1 MKPDFSKFIDDL
13 NYVLQDKENLGLYKK
28 NEKPSDKCNKKKN
41 NDEVIGVTESVSSQ
55 DNLML
60 HHTDKSPISKRNF
73 SSRITEMEENLS
85 TDNDIELI
93 PKKKKLIQLTS
104 PSVLTSHNKSG
115 NNECISNNNNNS
127 SISCRKQKLKFDL
140 SNNVIDNL
148 EDDRNSLSFN
158 YDSCSDEIF
167 EELEKELMELGK
179 LPTRKK
185 SVNLNDDISKKCKFF
200 IKNFKKCQ
208 STANVDTKHMPQD
221 LDLLNYIKYLKSK
234 FKSVLYKPKRTRFY
248 KKLVKTPENVEG
260 FNLKEGYINITA
272 DKGMVNLYDALKSF
286 EKKHQYTIKFVKSNL
301 GDALKRYTANRDIC
315 WDVVHLE
322 SNTEE
327 DLLKYRLCYGAIP
340 DKYILEL
347 EMIVCRLL
355 LSKLYDES
363 KTSTNNVKQLENKDY
378 DLLEGELELLVFN
391 YWQKSTRD
399 MFEYKENVN
408 RKKTKMVFYYMYK
421 QLETNILLNDFGK
434 NENRKLEFINILKL
448 YKSYAAFENQNI
460 LTAASLAYVKNSASK
475 LVPFIGEQYDLWSV
489 FFKKFKMHSTAFEF
503 TIKALLEDRDSTF
516 QYLFT
521 RVSEIDQFNISESA
535 KSLWY
540 YGLEQKVNTLV
551 KVEDTVIT
559 KTDVVNCLGYYF
571 SKPKHVPR
579 ALCVKLD
586 NYYFL
591 YIHLFIT
598 FIINN
603 NLYKY
608 QKKLTV
614 DNCKQFFILNDRR
627 YHNFYWENFI
637 PTFETKRMV
646 IAMKTLLNNQ
656 LNARLDGDIPWK
668 MTIDAEV
675 IYMFFELVHLH
686 LNYTLTPA
694 ILREGPALTD
704 AEWASIF
711 ISDIDKMEMFY
722 LNRLRWDDKPWM
734 LGGASDDLDY
744 NPETED
750 FDDNPLKQ
758 FRSAK
763 LSSGDV
769 TDDEASGY
777 EYSSISETSTD
788 EETDFNSDDS
798 EIEVPLT
805 NDVIMEKKMK
815 CLLAEKQKLSHYKIF
830 PKKIRSSI
838 EKVGYLRK
846 STQIKSKVTA
856 EKKKKLSLLQVENPQ
871 SIELKGIQTLKVERC
886 MIADGVLDVYELKN
900 NETNVT
906 TSEGFKT
913 FGLLS
918 KNKIKTGSRSSK
930 GCTLCPNSKIA
941 SYSMS
946 VSENIA
952 VKCCLMCIKDVANHI
967 NSTKS
972 TFKKLQNVLIN
983 RIYFRFKSPILFDK
997 HRQILKKIPPLLSSK
1012 DLYYSTFNILDP
1024 KYGKRLPCIDVYK
1037 NYSTLEN

>member
-1 MKPDFSKFIDDL
+1 MKIKKTDFSKFIDDL
-13 NYVLQDKENLGLYKK
+13 DYVIQDTEIVGPSKK
-28 NEKPSDKCNKKKN
+28 IEKKTDKSIKNK
-41 NDEVIGVTESVSSQ
+41 NDGDFIGITKSVSSQ
-55 DNLML
+55 DNLVYTL
-60 HHTDKSPISKRNF
+60 HQLQHTDKSPVSKRKF
-73 SSRITEMEENLS
+73 LSRITEMEKNLPILS
-85 TDNDIELI
+85 TDDEIELT

-104 PSVLTSHNKSG
+104 PRVLRSHNKVG
-115 NNECISNNNNNS
+115 VNNNNS
-127 SISCRKQKLKFDL
+127 SISCKKKLKLDL

-148 EDDRNSLSFN
+148 EDNRNSSSFN
-158 YDSCSDEIF
+158 YNKSNDKIF
-167 EELEKELMELGK
+167 EEFQELEKERMELCR
-179 LPTRKK
+179 LPPRRK
-185 SVNLNDDISKKCKFF
+185 SVNLNDDISKKCKYF
-200 IKNFKKCQ
+200 IKNFEKCQ
-208 STANVDTKHMPQD
+208 STAIVDT
-221 LDLLNYIKYLKSK
+221 NYIPHENNIDNYIEHMKKK
-234 FKSVLYKPKRTRFY
+234 CKPVLYKPKRTSFY
-248 KKLVKTPENVEG
+248 KKLVKTPEHFEV

-301 GDALKRYTANRDIC
+301 GDALKRYTANRDVC

-347 EMIVCRLL
+347 EIIVCRLL
-355 LSKLYDES
+355 LSKLHDDN
-363 KTSTNNVKQLENKDY
+363 KTSTDNVKQLVNRDY

-399 MFEYKENVN
+399 MFEYKEDVN

-448 YKSYAAFENQNI
+448 YKSYAAFENQKI

-475 LVPFIGEQYDLWSV
+475 LVPFLGEQYKLWSV
-489 FFKKFKMHSTAFEF
+489 FFMKFKMHSTAFEF
-503 TIKALLEDRDSTF
+503 TIKALLEDRDNTF

-521 RVSEIDQFNISESA
+521 RVSEIDQFNISEFG

-540 YGLEQKVNTLV
+540 YGLEQKVNPLI

-614 DNCKQFFILNDRR
+614 DNCKQFFILNYRR

-637 PTFETKRMV
+637 PTFETKCMV
-646 IAMKTLLNNQ
+646 NAMKTLLNNQ

-668 MTIDAEV
+668 MTMDSEV
-675 IYMFFELVHLH
+675 IYMFFEMVHLH
-686 LNYTLTPA
+686 LNYTLVPA

-704 AEWASIF
+704 MEWASIF

-722 LNRLRWDDKPWM
+722 LNKLPWDEKPWM

-744 NPETED
+744 DPETED
-750 FDDNPLKQ
+750 FADGPLKQ
-758 FRSAK
+758 LCSDKF
-763 LSSGDV
+763 LSGDV
-769 TDDEASGY
+769 TDDEAC
-777 EYSSISETSTD
+777 EDALTLII
-788 EETDFNSDDS
+788 N
-798 EIEVPLT
+798 EIV
-805 NDVIMEKKMK
+805 MEKKIK
-815 CLLAEKQKLSHYKIF
+815 RLLA
-830 PKKIRSSI
+830 
-838 EKVGYLRK
+838 
-846 STQIKSKVTA
+846 
-856 EKKKKLSLLQVENPQ
+856 
-871 SIELKGIQTLKVERC
+871 
-886 MIADGVLDVYELKN
+886 N
-900 NETNVT
+900 N
-906 TSEGFKT
+906 
-913 FGLLS
+913 
-918 KNKIKTGSRSSK
+918 
-930 GCTLCPNSKIA
+930 
-941 SYSMS
+941 
-946 VSENIA
+946 
-952 VKCCLMCIKDVANHI
+952 
-967 NSTKS
+967 
-972 TFKKLQNVLIN
+972 
-983 RIYFRFKSPILFDK
+983 
-997 HRQILKKIPPLLSSK
+997 
-1012 DLYYSTFNILDP
+1012 
-1024 KYGKRLPCIDVYK
+1024 
-1037 NYSTLEN
+1037 

>member
-1 MKPDFSKFIDDL
+1 
-13 NYVLQDKENLGLYKK
+13 
-28 NEKPSDKCNKKKN
+28 
-41 NDEVIGVTESVSSQ
+41 
-55 DNLML
+55 
-60 HHTDKSPISKRNF
+60 
-73 SSRITEMEENLS
+73 MEEDLPMLS
-85 TDNDIELI
+85 TDYEIELT
-93 PKKKKLIQLTS
+93 PKKKRLIQLTS
-104 PSVLTSHNKSG
+104 PMVLRSHYKV
-115 NNECISNNNNNS
+115 EVNNNKS
-127 SISCRKQKLKFDL
+127 SISFRKKKLKLDL

-148 EDDRNSLSFN
+148 EDKRNSSSFN
-158 YDSCSDEIF
+158 YNKRSDETS
-167 EELEKELMELGK
+167 EELEKELMELGR

-185 SVNLNDDISKKCKFF
+185 SVNINDDISKKCKFF
-200 IKNFKKCQ
+200 IKNFKNCQ
-208 STANVDTKHMPQD
+208 STAIVDTKHMPQD
-221 LDLLNYIKYLKSK
+221 LDFINYIKHLKNK
-234 FKSVLYKPKRTRFY
+234 FKLVLYKPKRTSFY
-248 KKLVKTPENVEG
+248 KKLVKTPEHFEV

-355 LSKLYDES
+355 LSKLYNDS
-363 KTSTNNVKQLENKDY
+363 KISTDNVKQLVNKNY
-378 DLLEGELELLVFN
+378 DFLEGELELLVFN

-399 MFEYKENVN
+399 MFGYKEDVN
-408 RKKTKMVFYYMYK
+408 RKKTKKVFYYMYK

-434 NENRKLEFINILKL
+434 NENRKLEFIKILEL
-448 YKSYAAFENQNI
+448 YRSYAAFENHKI

-489 FFKKFKMHSTAFEF
+489 FFMKFKMHSTAFEF

-521 RVSEIDQFNISESA
+521 RVSEIDQFNVSKSS

-540 YGLEQKVNTLV
+540 YGLKQKVNPHV
-551 KVEDTVIT
+551 EVEDTVIT
-559 KTDVVNCLGYYF
+559 KTDVVNCLSYYF
-571 SKPKHVPR
+571 SKPNHVPR

-591 YIHLFIT
+591 YIYLFVT

-603 NLYKY
+603 SLYKY

-614 DNCKQFFILNDRR
+614 DNCKQFFILNYRR

-637 PTFETKRMV
+637 PTFETKSMV
-646 IAMKTLLNNQ
+646 IAMKTLINNQ
-656 LNARLDGDIPWK
+656 LNARLYGDIPWK
-668 MTIDAEV
+668 MTMDAEV

-704 AEWASIF
+704 VQWASIF
-711 ISDIDKMEMFY
+711 ISDIDKMETFY
-722 LNRLRWDDKPWM
+722 LNELPWDEKPWM
-734 LGGASDDLDY
+734 LGGASDDVDY
-744 NPETED
+744 VPETGD
-750 FDDNPLKQ
+750 FDDDPLKQ
-758 FRSAK
+758 LCSAK

-777 EYSSISETSTD
+777 DYSSISEISTD
-788 EETDFNSDDS
+788 KETDFNSDDS
-798 EIEVPLT
+798 EVEVSLT
-805 NDVIMEKKMK
+805 NDMIVEKKMK
-815 CLLAEKQKLSHYKIF
+815 CLLAERQLLSHHKIF

-838 EKVGYLRK
+838 EKVRYLRK
-846 STQIKSKVTA
+846 STQIKSKITVK
-856 EKKKKLSLLQVENPQ
+856 KKKKLSILQVENPPL
-871 SIELKGIQTLKVERC
+871 IELKGVQSLKVERDI
-886 MIADGVLDVYELKN
+886 IAGGILDVYELKN
-900 NETNVT
+900 NEMYVVT
-906 TSEGFKT
+906 SKGFKM

-918 KNKIKTGSRSSK
+918 KNKIKTDSQSSK

-941 SYSMS
+941 SYSML
-946 VSENIA
+946 VSENVA
-952 VKCCLMCIKDVANHI
+952 VKCCLMCIKDVANYI

-972 TFKKLQNVLIN
+972 TFEKLQNVLIN
-983 RIYFRFKSPILFDK
+983 RIHFRFKSPILFDK
-997 HRQILKKIPPLLSSK
+997 HRKILKKITPLLSSR
-1012 DLYYSTFNILDP
+1012 DLYYSTFNIFDP
-1024 KYGKRLPCIDVYK
+1024 KYGKRLSSIDVYK
-1037 NYSTLEN
+1037 YYSTLES

>member
-13 NYVLQDKENLGLYKK
+13 NYVLQDKENFGLSKK
-28 NEKPSDKCNKKKN
+28 KEKPSDKCDKKKN
-41 NDEVIGVTESVSSQ
+41 DDEIIGVTESVNSL

-60 HHTDKSPISKRNF
+60 HCTDKPPVSKRKF
-73 SSRITEMEENLS
+73 SLRITENEEYLS

-93 PKKKKLIQLTS
+93 PKKKKLIRLTS
-104 PSVLTSHNKSG
+104 PSVLTSHNKSR
-115 NNECISNNNNNS
+115 NNKCISNNNNS
-127 SISCRKQKLKFDL
+127 SISCREKKLKFDL
-140 SNNVIDNL
+140 SNNVIDNM

-158 YDSCSDEIF
+158 NDNCSDEIF
-167 EELEKELMELGK
+167 EELEKELMELGR

-185 SVNLNDDISKKCKFF
+185 SVNLNDDISTKCKFF

-208 STANVDTKHMPQD
+208 STAIIDTKHMPED
-221 LDLLNYIKYLKSK
+221 LDLLNYIKHLKSK
-234 FKSVLYKPKRTRFY
+234 FKSLYKPKRTRFY
-248 KKLVKTPENVEG
+248 KKLVKTPEHFEV
-260 FNLKEGYINITA
+260 FNLKEGYINIAA

-301 GDALKRYTANRDIC
+301 GDALKRYTANRDVC

-347 EMIVCRLL
+347 EIIVCRLL
-355 LSKLYDES
+355 LSKLHDDN
-363 KTSTNNVKQLENKDY
+363 KTSTDNVKQLVNRDY

-399 MFEYKENVN
+399 MFEYKEDVN

-448 YKSYAAFENQNI
+448 YKSYAAFENQKI

-475 LVPFIGEQYDLWSV
+475 LVPFLGEQYKLWSV
-489 FFKKFKMHSTAFEF
+489 FFMKFKMHSTAFEF
-503 TIKALLEDRDSTF
+503 TIKALLKDRDNTF

-540 YGLEQKVNTLV
+540 YGLEQKVNPLV

-668 MTIDAEV
+668 MTMDSEV

-704 AEWASIF
+704 VQWASIF

-722 LNRLRWDDKPWM
+722 LNGLRWDDKPWM
-734 LGGASDDLDY
+734 LGGAPDDLDY

-750 FDDNPLKQ
+750 FDDDPLKQ
-758 FRSAK
+758 LCSDM
-763 LSSGDV
+763 LSSGDA

-798 EIEVPLT
+798 EVEVSLT
-805 NDVIMEKKMK
+805 NDMIMEKKMK
-815 CLLAEKQKLSHYKIF
+815 RLLAEKQQLSHHKIF

-838 EKVGYLRK
+838 EKVSYLRK
-846 STQIKSKVTA
+846 PSQIKSKVTVK
-856 EKKKKLSLLQVENPQ
+856 KKKKLNLLQVENPAL
-871 SIELKGIQTLKVERC
+871 IELKGVQTLKIERC
-886 MIADGVLDVYELKN
+886 MIAGGVLDVYELKN
-900 NETNVT
+900 NETYVT

-918 KNKIKTGSRSSK
+918 KNSIKTGSRSSK
-930 GCTLCPNSKIA
+930 RCALCPNSKIA

-946 VSENIA
+946 VSENVAIR
-952 VKCCLMCIKDVANHI
+952 CCLMCIKDVANYI

-972 TFKKLQNVLIN
+972 TFEKLQNVLIN
-983 RIYFRFKSPILFDK
+983 RIHFRFKSPILFDE
-997 HRQILKKIPPLLSSK
+997 HRKILKKLPPLLSSK
-1012 DLYYSTFNILDP
+1012 DLYYSTFNIFDP
-1024 KYGKRLPCIDVYK
+1024 KYGKRLSSIDVYK
-1037 NYSTLEN
+1037 HYSTLES